1 MSLVKNW
8 LVILSCN
15 HFPPYRN
22 KCFSTILLYNNY
34 RRFTIGLFEKFSE
47 PIISLFLM
55 LFLNRLPVSATS
67 YLNFYV
73 GVLLKSFS
81 LITAVPLLDTETAWQ
96 LPETEL
102 QHANSKAARVPFA
115 YLCQLRYRFN
125 TISCQT
131 PLLSPGSALRVLPP
145 IPLRYWRTL
154 SGNDNRT
161 ASFPHIP
168 APCSG
173 AGAIADRL
181 PFFFC
186 FVVCCD
192 DWKNNGAVG
201 TASAGIQAFRHAYFA
216 GD

>member
-1 MSLVKNW
+1 
-8 LVILSCN
+8 
-15 HFPPYRN
+15 
-22 KCFSTILLYNNY
+22 
-34 RRFTIGLFEKFSE
+34 
-47 PIISLFLM
+47 M

-67 YLNFYV
+67 YLNFHV

-81 LITAVPLLDTETAWQ
+81 LVTEVPLLDTETAWQ

-102 QHANSKAARVPFA
+102 QHENSKATRCLSA
-115 YLCQLRYRFN
+115 YLCQPQCNFN
-125 TISCQT
+125 TISCKLRFY
-131 PLLSPGSALRVLPP
+131 LLDRLCEFCLTFPYAIGVGIACA
-145 IPLRYWRTL
+145 TL

-173 AGAIADRL
+173 AEAYCRL
-181 PFFFC
+181 AAVLLC

-201 TASAGIQAFRHAYFA
+201 TASAGIQAFRPVYFA
-216 GD
+216 GDQYTDGWFGVGSPFLLQLCFKIVSKEVDDAVCLCYTVRVK